1 MSWQDIECQ
10 VSPTYYFISSIK
22 IKFSRAIYQI
32 VGMYINGKKKSLY
45 IALSP
50 VFPTARSQD
59 LRFLPNCRL
68 SARLPLSNH
77 YSEVFS
83 IILRSPLLKTQL
95 VSHRIVEVGRDL
107 WRSSGHPY
115 SSEGGPPTI
124 GCPGHHPDGFSRCP
138 RKKTLQLLWTT
149 CASGLFTCAV

>member
-1 MSWQDIECQ
+1 
-10 VSPTYYFISSIK
+10 
-22 IKFSRAIYQI
+22 
-32 VGMYINGKKKSLY
+32 MYINGKKKSLY
-45 IALSP
+45 LALSP

-107 WRSSGHPY
+107 
-115 SSEGGPPTI
+115 
-124 GCPGHHPDGFSRCP
+124 
-138 RKKTLQLLWTT
+138 
-149 CASGLFTCAV
+149 